1 MTPLRLDDAR
11 TTLGSD
17 LVVAVGARSLVG
29 AFLHRDPPSP
39 AELER
44 AIDHI
49 EDAVAEAGLA
59 YQVRGDLVTHE
70 PLIIEALGLP
80 NRETRMTRD
89 EVEARFEGLARLAL
103 GGPVRPLS
111 QDGVFSREAAAALLI
126 LRELMHHL
134 GYEAVWLEG
143 R

>member
-1 MTPLRLDDAR
+1 MTPLRLDDTR

-17 LVVAVGARSLVG
+17 LVVAVGARSLGG
-29 AFLHRDPPSP
+29 AFLHGDPPSP
-39 AELER
+39 IGLER

-49 EDAVAEAGLA
+49 EDAIAEADLA
-59 YQVRGDLVTHE
+59 YRARGDLVTHE
-70 PLIIEALGLP
+70 PLIIEALGFP
-80 NRETRMTRD
+80 RGETRVTRD

-103 GGPVRPLS
+103 GRPVRPPW
-111 QDGVFSREAAAALLI
+111 QDGVLSREAAAALLI